1 MSKRN
6 IPDVNTPENYDEIY
20 FGPRTAQLQAY
31 PYIID
36 ILKELNRG
44 GKVLDIGCGV
54 GRYFQ
59 AFDGCE
65 IYGTELS
72 LKAIEDVK
80 EKFPKAKV
88 VQWFA
93 GTPLPYEDNTF
104 DLVWCGEFLEHVDSP
119 RQTIEEVNR
128 VLKTGGHALFIT
140 PVGENSACPEHLW
153 FFDDAD
159 ISILFDKYNVE
170 IEKVHDETRYQ
181 IILTKE

>member
-36 ILKELNRG
+36 TLKQLNKG
-44 GKVLDIGCGV
+44 GKALDIGCGV

-59 AFDGCE
+59 AFEGCE

-104 DLVWCGEFLEHVDSP
+104 DLVWCGEFLEHVNSP
-119 RQTIEEVNR
+119 KQTIEEVNR
-128 VLKTGGHALFIT
+128 VLKPGAHALFIT
-140 PVGENSACPEHLW
+140 PVERNSECPEHLW

-159 ISILFDKYNVE
+159 ISILFDKYDVE

-181 IILTKE
+181 IILTK